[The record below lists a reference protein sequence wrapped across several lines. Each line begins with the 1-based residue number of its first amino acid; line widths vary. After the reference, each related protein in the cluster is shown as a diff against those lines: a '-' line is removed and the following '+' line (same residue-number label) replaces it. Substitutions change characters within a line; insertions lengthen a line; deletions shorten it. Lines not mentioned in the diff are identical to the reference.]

1 MKKVITMPVLLVIC
15 LSVITTFRLQAQ
27 TFQNTYMP
35 AGNDNYVAGAAASN
49 DYWVV
54 GNTNSFG
61 PAVGTEHILLSR
73 YNGATGANTWDR
85 KYYDGANPAISYT
98 ATDIQPGYGNLTPSI
113 TGPLPCQVLACPVFA
128 PPVNAVAVPKSK
140 NYFYVTGYYKD
151 PVFGVRR
158 PFMLKLGNNGNILW
172 VRTNIFA
179 AGMIYDEIGVSTES
193 CPNGDMIMVSSVT
206 NPATGITFPAITRVD
221 INGVLLWRY
230 FYNPVT
236 FQPLCN
242 FIPRQSCVYREFVNG
257 NANDPIGITITGEK
271 STPGAIGSTHFVM
284 RVKYDGLMLW
294 KMEYPM
300 VNSAGVMSN
309 DQGWDIMVED
319 EAVGAAATVDNFVIT
334 GLSNAVGVGATP
346 GCLGFISRVNV
357 NTGAFV
363 NAHRFGTPG
372 TTLPPAP
379 ITYGQGIY
387 QARLV
392 AQNAVITGG
401 VDDPNNGIFN
411 NTYLLELD
419 ITNGTLIRSHHYPL
433 TTPNF
438 PRTESVISVGGGFPT
453 PGYFLSTNAFDP
465 YGLGTAADGHVIK
478 TDGLGKVNA
487 AACQADTLK
496 LIMDTVKSNPVQ
508 YCTEQICDNFIQ
520 HALVMKKKV
529 NPHTLCFSPTK
540 LFDGV
545 EESME
550 LGEYE
555 IGVFPNPVSGDAGIK
570 LMFTAPEAAN
580 YSIRIFDISGRVVE
594 STSLY
599 LESGDQQLNLETGHL
614 ADGIF
619 LITVSDGMHTESVK
633 LIKMK

>member
-1 MKKVITMPVLLVIC
+1 MKKLITSQVLLILL
-15 LSVITTFRLQAQ
+15 LSVITNFGLHAQ

-35 AGNDNYVAGAAASN
+35 GGDDNYVAGVAVAN

-61 PAVGTEHILLSR
+61 PAAGTEHILLSR

-85 KYYDGANPAISYT
+85 KYYDGANPSISYT
-98 ATDIQPGYGNLTPSI
+98 ATDIQAGYGNLTPSI
-113 TGPLPCQVLACPVFA
+113 SGPLPCNLLACPVFA
-128 PPVNAVAVPKSK
+128 PSVNSVAIPKSK

-151 PVFGVRR
+151 AAFGVRR

-179 AGMIYDEIGVSTES
+179 AGAIYDEVGVSAES
-193 CPNGDMIMVSSVT
+193 CPNGDMMMVSAVT
-206 NPATGITFPAITRVD
+206 NPATGLTFPAITRVD

-257 NANDPIGITITGEK
+257 TPNDPIGITITGEK
-271 STPGAIGSTHFVM
+271 NTPGAIGSTHFVM

-294 KMEYPM
+294 KMDYPM
-300 VNSAGVMSN
+300 VTSTGVGTN

-334 GLSNAVGVGATP
+334 GLSNAVGIGATP
-346 GCLGFISRVNV
+346 GCLGFLSRVDV

-372 TTLPPAP
+372 STLPPAP
-379 ITYGQGIY
+379 LTYGQGIY
-387 QARLV
+387 QARMV
-392 AQNAVITGG
+392 AQNVVITGG
-401 VDDPNNGIFN
+401 VNDPNNGIFAD
-411 NTYLLELD
+411 TYLLEMD
-419 ITNGTLIRSHHYPL
+419 ITNGTLINSHNYPL

-438 PRTESVISVGGGFPT
+438 PRTESVVSVNSGYPT
-453 PGYFLSTNAFDP
+453 TGYFLSTNAFDP
-465 YGLGTAADGHVIK
+465 YGLGTLTDGHVIK
-478 TDGLGKVNA
+478 TDGLGRVNA
-487 AACQADTLK
+487 ATCHSDTLK
-496 LIMDTVKSNPVQ
+496 LIMDTVKSNPIQ
-508 YCTEQICDNFIQ
+508 FCTEQVCDNFIQ
-520 HALVMKKKV
+520 HVLVMKKKV

-540 LFDGV
+540 LADGV
-545 EESME
+545 EENLE

-555 IGVFPNPVSGDAGIK
+555 IGVFPNPVTNNANIK
-570 LMFTAPEAAN
+570 LLFTSLEAGN
-580 YSIRIFDISGRVVE
+580 YSIKILDINGRVVE
-594 STSLY
+594 NVNRY
-599 LESGDQQLNLETGHL
+599 FEAGDQQLDMETMQFS
-614 ADGIF
+614 DGIY
-619 LITVSDGMHTESVK
+619 LITITDGVQTGSTK
-633 LIKMK
+633 FIKMQ